1 MLRLPPEAIQDVVN
15 RVYQEADEKAKAENR
30 LAFWNPSDAYVPIA
44 DAATLHCLEKVR
56 EFLKLWDGA
65 TEDSLEFEQNYG
77 VRWDTELVEA
87 FDSWLSHEK
96 GE

>member
-1 MLRLPPEAIQDVVN
+1 MMLRLPPEANPYTSKPWAGNSDH
-15 RVYQEADEKAKAENR
+15 EAFNQG
-30 LAFWNPSDAYVPIA
+30 A
-44 DAATLHCLEKVR
+44 DAQLRHCLEKVR